1 MNLPLGTSLRGRFPT
16 YGFSG
21 RGSCNEFSEGSI
33 RSSITKVA
41 ARAKGK
47 DVILT
52 LEGRLEVNTPQVEGG
67 MFHPECCVSRRWK
80 RSLRRPHV
88 AAPPERS
95 PEGNFRAMAG
105 VASFSKRLKV
115 LAPLQNAGSDA
126 LVNAA
131 SPCQ

>member
-1 MNLPLGTSLRGRFPT
+1 MASVAEGAAMSSARAPFVPPSLRWRPGP
-16 YGFSG
+16 
-21 RGSCNEFSEGSI
+21 
-33 RSSITKVA
+33 
-41 ARAKGK
+41 KGK
-47 DVILT
+47 MLSSPWKAAGGEHTPGRRGDV
-52 LEGRLEVNTPQVEGG
+52 P
-67 MFHPECCVSRRWK
+67 PECCVSRRWK

>member
-1 MNLPLGTSLRGRFPT
+1 
-16 YGFSG
+16 
-21 RGSCNEFSEGSI
+21 
-33 RSSITKVA
+33 
-41 ARAKGK
+41 
-47 DVILT
+47 
-52 LEGRLEVNTPQVEGG
+52 
-67 MFHPECCVSRRWK
+67 MFHLNAACRDAGSA
-80 RSLRRPHV
+80 RSGDHMLLH
-88 AAPPERS
+88 PPERS